1 MRTITSFL
9 RRCTPA
15 PAARPRWHSVS
26 STRTYEACPRRY
38 WFSYVERVPEPRAEV
53 PQHWRFGTVV
63 HRGLEAG
70 YLRQRDV
77 GFSDNLRHT
86 IPTAIAAV
94 RDSWVAESMPDD
106 PNELGR
112 AERVVAASLA
122 TTRLRG
128 RDILGVERFFRA
140 ETPEGLRIA
149 GAVDL
154 VVRSGEGAIEIRD
167 HKVTRY
173 TRTPEALA
181 GDFQLGLYAWLAR
194 QTWPWVREVTVAHH
208 YPLLRTLVRTPLAT
222 DAAEGALERVRT
234 TALVAEADHEFA
246 PRPGPECAVCAY
258 ATLCPD
264 AAVDDKKEVR

>member
-1 MRTITSFL
+1 
-9 RRCTPA
+9 
-15 PAARPRWHSVS
+15 
-26 STRTYEACPRRY
+26 
-38 WFSYVERVPEPRAEV
+38 VERVPEPRAEV

-70 YLRQRDV
+70 YLRHRDV
-77 GFSDNLRHT
+77 GFSSNLRHA

-94 RDSWVAESMPDD
+94 RDSWAAESMPDD
-106 PNELGR
+106 PRELAR

-140 ETPEGLRIA
+140 ETSEGLRVA

-154 VVRSGEGAIEIRD
+154 VVRSGDGAIEIRD

-173 TRTPEALA
+173 TRSPDALA

-194 QTWPWVREVTVAHH
+194 QTWSWVREVTVAHH
-208 YPLLRTLVRTPLAT
+208 YPLLRTVVRTPLEQA
-222 DAAEGALERVRT
+222 AAEEALERVRA

-258 ATLCPD
+258 ATLCLD
-264 AAVDDKKEVR
+264 ATLADATEAP

>member
-1 MRTITSFL
+1 MDRP
-9 RRCTPA
+9 RR
-15 PAARPRWHSVS
+15 RWHSVS
-26 STRTYEACPRRY
+26 STYAYEACPRRY

-70 YLRQRDV
+70 YLRHRDV

-94 RDSWVAESMPDD
+94 RDSWAAESMPDD
-106 PNELGR
+106 PGELGR

-140 ETPEGLRIA
+140 ETPEGLRVA

-154 VVRSGEGAIEIRD
+154 VVRSGDDAIEIRD

-173 TRTPEALA
+173 TRTADALA
-181 GDFQLGLYAWLAR
+181 GALQLGLYAWLAR
-194 QTWPWVREVTVAHH
+194 RTWSWVRNVTVAHH
-208 YPLLRTLVRTPLAT
+208 YPLLRTLVRAPLGPA
-222 DAAEGALERVRT
+222 AAEQALERVRS
-234 TALVAEADHEFA
+234 TALVAEADHEFR
-246 PRPGPECAVCAY
+246 PRPGNECSVCAY
-258 ATLCPD
+258 ASLCPD
-264 AAVDDKKEVR
+264 AALDTKAAG

>member
-1 MRTITSFL
+1 M
-9 RRCTPA
+9 
-15 PAARPRWHSVS
+15 S
-26 STRTYEACPRRY
+26 STYAYEACPRRY
-38 WFSYVERVPEPRAEV
+38 RFAYLDRVPEPRAEV
-53 PQHWRFGTVV
+53 PRHWRFGTVV

-70 YLRQRDV
+70 YLCHRDV

-86 IPTAIAAV
+86 IPTAVAAV

-106 PNELGR
+106 AGELGR

-140 ETPEGLRIA
+140 ETTEGLRIA

-154 VVRSGEGAIEIRD
+154 VVRDGDGSIEIRD

-181 GDFQLGLYAWLAR
+181 NDLQLGLYAWLAR
-194 QTWPWVREVTVAHH
+194 RTWSWVRTVTVAHH
-208 YPLLRTLVRTPLAT
+208 YPLLRTMVRAPLEP
-222 DAAEGALERVRT
+222 AAADQALERVRT
-234 TALVAEADHEFA
+234 TALISEADHEFA
-246 PRPGPECAVCAY
+246 PRPGRECAVCSY
-258 ATLCPD
+258 ASLCPD
-264 AAVDDKKEVR
+264 AAVDETKEPG

>member
-1 MRTITSFL
+1 
-9 RRCTPA
+9 
-15 PAARPRWHSVS
+15 VS
-26 STRTYEACPRRY
+26 STYAYEACPRRY
-38 WFSYVERVPEPRAEV
+38 RFSYVDRVPEPRAEV

-70 YLRQRDV
+70 YLRHREV
-77 GFSDNLRHT
+77 GFSNNLRHT
-86 IPTAIAAV
+86 IPTAIDAV
-94 RDSWVAESMPDD
+94 RDSWAAELMPDD
-106 PNELGR
+106 PRELGR

-128 RDILGVERFFRA
+128 RDILGVERFFRS
-140 ETPEGLRIA
+140 ETPEGLRVA

-154 VVRSGEGAIEIRD
+154 VVRDGDGAIEIRD

-181 GDFQLGLYAWLAR
+181 RDLQLGLYAWLAR
-194 QTWPWVREVTVAHH
+194 RTWSWVRSVSVAHH
-208 YPLLRTLVRTPLAT
+208 YPLLRTTVRTPLVPTAGEE
-222 DAAEGALERVRT
+222 AIERVRT

-246 PRPGPECAVCAY
+246 PRPGKECAVCAY

-264 AAVDDKKEVR
+264 AAVAAKNEGGVVSRASFPRP